1 MFALNTLLAAAETVC
16 PKAADC
22 TDKLTAVYNKLAPLP
37 DQGLYIMWCLSIATT
52 ILMVVVFLRQKKIAQ
67 NQVQLAKL
75 MEQLM
80 EKK

>member
-1 MFALNTLLAAAETVC
+1 MFALNDLLAAAETVC
-16 PKAADC
+16 PKAAC
-22 TDKLTAVYNKLAPLP
+22 CADKLTTVHDKLASLP
-37 DQGLYIMWCLSIATT
+37 DQGLYIMWFLSIATT

-75 MEQLM
+75 MEQLI